1 MFDIEKRFCKDENL
15 SIKLFQQPYFT
26 ERLELFGKY
35 EEFMAYLSMIE
46 EEFNGYEGDYLAYYN
61 RVKDSVIDYIK
72 NSEAFQRLNSDDM
85 SKYSTTHSLPQRD
98 VYKEFNIGHKF
109 VSIDLAKANF
119 SALVHYGVAND
130 CPFFESYN
138 YDDFMRKF
146 TKNEHIIKS
155 KYIRQVVFGNCNPKR
170 QTKYESFL
178 MEGLV
183 SLLCSLLLIKY
194 ETDIYSLNTDEV
206 IINVDN
212 YTDNDISAL
221 RKFID
226 TFSKKNYPLHF
237 TYFTLGKVLNSDAY
251 IKKFDDE
258 SVELKCVCPEEA
270 PYLYRLLKGE
280 EPTENDS
287 VFEYRGQLAKF
298 LDVPKY
304 EITYKELK

>member
-35 EEFMAYLSMIE
+35 DEFMAYLSMIE
-46 EEFNGYEGDYLAYYN
+46 EEFNGYESDYLAYYN

-72 NSEAFQRLNSDDM
+72 NSEAFQKLNSDDM

-130 CPFFESYN
+130 CTFFESYN

-178 MEGLV
+178 MDGFV

-212 YTDNDISAL
+212 YTDSEITAL

-298 LDVPKY
+298 MDVPIY
-304 EITYKELK
+304 EITYNEIK